1 MARLHDIKEI
11 DLDNTYWG
19 IATSLWFNHCPHRC
33 LWLGCWNEET
43 WDKDDSLTV
52 DNDEVIE
59 KTLKYLDSYSVP
71 KNLTLL
77 GGEPFSPYNL
87 DDLDYIL
94 SSIKSSRPNTR
105 VLAWSGYEF
114 HVLKSSPRFLNII
127 KNIDVLVCGR
137 FMEEYKCK
145 DTTKMYGSENQYI
158 VDVQKSLSTGQTA
171 YIEKGEQF
179 LGLEEM
185 RIKMK
190 EGSWS

>member
-1 MARLHDIKEI
+1 M
-11 DLDNTYWG
+11 
-19 IATSLWFNHCPHRC
+19 
-33 LWLGCWNEET
+33 
-43 WDKDDSLTV
+43 
-52 DNDEVIE
+52 
-59 KTLKYLDSYSVP
+59 
-71 KNLTLL
+71 
-77 GGEPFSPYNL
+77 
-87 DDLDYIL
+87 
-94 SSIKSSRPNTR
+94 
-105 VLAWSGYEF
+105 
-114 HVLKSSPRFLNII
+114 LKSSPRFLNII

-190 EGSWS
+190 EGS